1 MYKHCSSC
9 NSPFL
14 EVSFDEHID
23 WHKNLEVVK
32 EYKISVFWTDD
43 IEKEL
48 ANRLRTHLIDQ
59 SIPVSKLIYEDPQ
72 RLEIPVNEYELA
84 DIYRI
89 VEKKRGTCTT
99 SISEIPPVYPE

>member
-1 MYKHCSSC
+1 MRMFDACQLC
-9 NSPFL
+9 NAPIIDGEMSN
-14 EVSFDEHID
+14 HID
-23 WHKNLEVVK
+23 WHDTLEVVK
-32 EYKISVFWTDD
+32 EYKISVFWTDN

-72 RLEIPVNEYELA
+72 RLEISINEYELE
-84 DIYRI
+84 DVSRI

-99 SISEIPPVYPE
+99 YISKI